1 MIFKKACS
9 SPEIAHDR
17 KLESAGYTVS
27 VNGGN
32 DWLRQLHFC
41 RSLITA
47 VRENYEK
54 INLNYRV
61 SMYQIPTMQCW
72 GTVTFWYGSGSA
84 PLTDKAG
91 SGSDSFLQ

>member
-9 SPEIAHDR
+9 SPEVAHDR

-47 VRENYEK
+47 VKE
-54 INLNYRV
+54 NLNYTV
-61 SMYQIPTMQCW
+61 SMY
-72 GTVTFWYGSGSA
+72 GTYNV
-84 PLTDKAG
+84 
-91 SGSDSFLQ
+91 